1 MATAG
6 QKRAHGQSPDWAD
19 EVVEKGDI
27 FFAYRPRIGEG
38 EVEKDWG
45 HPAVFFM
52 VLSPEGDKH
61 FRLMVLG
68 RKTSAAARAPRAYL
82 GFR

>member
-38 EVEKDWG
+38 EVEG
-45 HPAVFFM
+45 LGTSSGFFHGIEPGGRQALPADGAR
-52 VLSPEGDKH
+52 PQ
-61 FRLMVLG
+61 
-68 RKTSAAARAPRAYL
+68 TSAAARAPRAYL

>member
-38 EVEKDWG
+38 EVEG
-45 HPAVFFM
+45 LGTSSGFF
-52 VLSPEGDKH
+52 SWC
-61 FRLMVLG
+61 
-68 RKTSAAARAPRAYL
+68 
-82 GFR
+82 

>member
-27 FFAYRPRIGEG
+27 FLLIGRVSSELVSEIG
-38 EVEKDWG
+38 LFQRD
-45 HPAVFFM
+45 
-52 VLSPEGDKH
+52 S
-61 FRLMVLG
+61 G
-68 RKTSAAARAPRAYL
+68 R
-82 GFR
+82 